1 MAGSTKLNGTTLQ
14 QKLFSYAYFNN
25 KGNGTKAAIEAGYS
39 RRTAAEQASRL
50 LSNVKVLK
58 LLSALNEKI
67 EEKALITKEQA
78 IAEYSSLGLFD
89 IRTIYDNNNALK
101 PISEFSDEAARAVSS
116 IETFEVFEGYGEDRK
131 HIGNTIRIKL
141 NSKIAALDSIRDTLG
156 WKAVTKVAS
165 VTKDGEDISL
175 QPAVIK
181 VYQSGPPM
189 KSSENE
195 ID

>member
-67 EEKALITKEQA
+67 EEKALITKEQT

-89 IRTIYDNNNALK
+89 IRTIYDKNNALK

-165 VTKDGEDISL
+165 VTKDGEDVSL